1 MKRYPK
7 YKDSGI
13 SWLGQIPEHWEV
25 KRLSQVSYE
34 HYISNKDVHH
44 QNLLSLSYGNIIRKD
59 INKTDGLLPSSFD
72 TYQIVVEGN
81 IILRLTD
88 LQNDHKSLRVG
99 LVKEE
104 GIITSAY
111 VCIAPINNEQICSSY
126 LYSLLHTYDIWKLFY
141 SMGGG
146 IRQGLNWDGIKKLNV
161 LIPPLAEQQKI
172 VEFLDSKISK
182 IDSYI
187 SEKEK
192 EVKLLT
198 ELKQSQIAQVVT
210 KGINPNVPMKECQT
224 LLTDVY
230 PAHWDYVRNKACFS
244 LTGEKVGDRAS
255 DYTLLS
261 LTTRGVIERDV
272 ESGKGKFPKDFDSY
286 QIVKPNDL
294 VFCLFDIDET
304 PRTVGLVKKEGMLT
318 GAYTAFCVNANIAL
332 PEYLYYYFLSVDE
345 IKALKPYY
353 SGLRKTVRTDKFL
366 QIYIP
371 LPPLEEQKAIVEYI
385 NTKCQSIDSMIS
397 NLEAEIAYLKEYKQS
412 LIADAVTG
420 AINVQ

>member
-210 KGINPNVPMKECQT
+210 KGINPNVPMKDSSISWIGQIPE
-224 LLTDVY
+224 
-230 PAHWDYVRNKACFS
+230 HWEMK
-244 LTGEKVGDRAS
+244 RA
-255 DYTLLS
+255 
-261 LTTRGVIERDV
+261 
-272 ESGKGKFPKDFDSY
+272 KFMFKKHKRPCS
-286 QIVKPNDL
+286 PNDEVITCFRDGQVTLRKNRRTTGFTESEKYDGYQGIKKGDL
-294 VFCLFDIDET
+294 VIHQMDAFAGSIGVSDSNGMGTSVYHCCT
-304 PRTVGLVKKEGMLT
+304 PLGDYSV
-318 GAYTAFCVNANIAL
+318 
-332 PEYLYYYFLSVDE
+332 YYYAYLIRQMALSGYIQSLYKGIRERSSDFSFPIFGNQFLV
-345 IKALKPYY
+345 I
-353 SGLRKTVRTDKFL
+353 
-366 QIYIP
+366 
-371 LPPLEEQKAIVEYI
+371 PPLEEQKAIVEYI

-397 NLEAEIAYLKEYKQS
+397 NLESEIAYLKEYKQS